1 LNASPL
7 TALLAAGVEFAL
19 NNALHGSN
27 SAQQDLRQLDGKVI
41 ALELKEFPLKLFF
54 LPQADRINVQ
64 GAHEGRPDMTVRASS
79 AALLQVALRRD
90 DVPPKGIE
98 INGDAETA
106 QIFSRLLKQ
115 ADLDWEEL
123 LSQHIGD
130 VAAHQVGNLVRGTLR
145 WGRDALDRVSRNL
158 ADYLQFETGVL
169 PQRHEVDAFLN
180 EVDRLRDD
188 VERFAARVARTS
200 NKRKSP

>member
-19 NNALHGSN
+19 NNALRGSN
-27 SAQQDLRQLDGKVI
+27 AAQQDLQQLAGKVV
-41 ALELKEFPLKLFF
+41 ALELKEFPLKLYF
-54 LPQADRINVQ
+54 LPQAERINVQ
-64 GAHEGRPDMTVRASS
+64 GTHEGKPNMTVRAPS
-79 AALLQVALRRD
+79 AALLQAALRRD

-98 INGDAETA
+98 ISGDAETA

-130 VAAHQVGNLVRGTLR
+130 VAAHQIGNLVRGTLR
-145 WGRDALDRVSRNL
+145 WGRDALDRVSRDL
-158 ADYLQFETGVL
+158 TEYLQFEIGVL
-169 PQRHEVDAFLN
+169 PQRHEVETFLA

-188 VERFAARVARTS
+188 VERFAAQVARTAG
-200 NKRKSP
+200 KTPRP